1 MSIPAIAGGFV
12 LTMKDR
18 IEEMGSV
25 GEALKSCV
33 TAPYLA
39 GAIAAAVVGLFA
51 IYLVMGAVRRGKL
64 EYFSYYCFAAGIAGM
79 IYWGS

>member
-18 IEEMGSV
+18 IEEKGSF
-25 GEALKSCV
+25 GEALKSCL

-39 GAIAAAVVGLFA
+39 GALAAAVVGLFA

-79 IYWGS
+79 IYWSS